1 MQFVDVRRLRT
12 LAKIHCF
19 FLAYQMHNFVEIV
32 NGSKMDRFSL
42 ICGDFSLFLLLT
54 VELEGDST

>member
-12 LAKIHCF
+12 LAKIHF